1 AAVMA
6 VVEVV
11 VPAAVGLGVLH
22 DSVRPGWPVAA
33 TVAAVLAL
41 AACVALAASPAT
53 TATAHTPAG
62 AVAAR

>member
-1 AAVMA
+1 MA

-11 VPAAVGLGVLH
+11 VPAAVGLGLLH

-33 TVAAVLAL
+33 LVAAVLAL

-53 TATAHTPAG
+53 TATGHVPVGPA
-62 AVAAR
+62 AAR